1 MGQHWYL
8 RGEAVTRNG
17 GGLVQ
22 EEVAIKDELTAIAW
36 LRQKLEVHPA
46 HIGELKPLWMK
57 ATGLL
62 AAATS
67 QSLVLED
74 LLISNFWKDEETN
87 RWREPTEA
95 ERDRINDDKTI
106 RVLHD
111 AERYVA
117 GSLRR
122 QTTDAERCEW
132 IDALFQMCRALEE
145 NDANVLPSIR
155 EVAPDDGYRLIG
167 RLFQGVLNDRVPQ
180 DMYSRA
186 AKQAAVA
193 SQRIVQDVE
202 EQAEKAKA
210 KRRKDEGPTLFDL

>member
-1 MGQHWYL
+1 
-8 RGEAVTRNG
+8 
-17 GGLVQ
+17 
-22 EEVAIKDELTAIAW
+22 
-36 LRQKLEVHPA
+36 
-46 HIGELKPLWMK
+46 MK

-62 AAATS
+62 PAS
-67 QSLVLED
+67 VSKSLVLED
-74 LLISNFWKDEETN
+74 LLISNFWKDEETS

-95 ERDRINDDKTI
+95 ERDRMNDDKTI

-122 QTTDAERCEW
+122 QSTDTERCEW
-132 IDALFQMCRALEE
+132 IDALFQMCRALED

-155 EVAPDDGYRLIG
+155 EVAPSEGYRLIG
-167 RLFQGVLNDRVPQ
+167 RLFQGVLNDGVPQ
-180 DMYSRA
+180 DVYSRA

-193 SQRIVQDVE
+193 SQRIVRDVE
-202 EQAEKAKA
+202 EQTEKAKA